1 MRRFQDLTVLVTGA
15 TGGFGLKLAR
25 RFAAEGARL
34 VLSDLD
40 AERLAETAAAFET
53 PVATLAGTVADER
66 LSQNLVALA
75 LDRFGRLDVAVNNAG
90 IVHDFMRLPQT
101 PSDVARRVLEVDLLG
116 MFFAL
121 KHQIPAL
128 ERQFRDKALPGA
140 IVNIASVAG
149 MSSAPVH
156 GYGPAKAAVLNLTT
170 TLAAEWG
177 PRGVRVNAVSPGFT
191 RTPALEAAF
200 ASGALAETELTR
212 PAALRRL
219 VEPAEIARAVL
230 WLLGPE
236 AGAVTG
242 ANIPV
247 DAGFLAG
254 VTWQAYGGLRNG

>member
-1 MRRFQDLTVLVTGA
+1 MEPLAIVTGGA
-15 TGGFGLKLAR
+15 SGIGAAVVGLLAERGWRPLALDIAAGAGG
-25 RFAAEGARL
+25 AEGASGAGVRWP
-34 VLSDLD
+34 VPVDVSDEE
-40 AERLAETAAAFET
+40 AVETAVAAIEAEHG
-53 PVATLAGTVADER
+53 PVVGLVNAAGVLGKMHPPQRLRMRDWDREMAVDLRGTYLTCRAAGTRMA
-66 LSQNLVALA
+66 
-75 LDRFGRLDVAVNNAG
+75 
-90 IVHDFMRLPQT
+90 
-101 PSDVARRVLEVDLLG
+101 ARG
-116 MFFAL
+116 A
-121 KHQIPAL
+121 
-128 ERQFRDKALPGA
+128 GA